1 MTVLGVLAAPLIIY
15 VSAPGFAAA
24 PGKFQLTVDLLRIT
38 FPYILFISL
47 TALAGGVLNTYSR
60 FWVPAFTPA
69 LLNLSFIAFALWL
82 APYFDPPVTALAWA
96 VLSGRRRSTRFSG
109 AFPRAARAAAPV
121 QAELPGRGGE
131 ESHRGRWGPRSSACR
146 SPR

>member
-1 MTVLGVLAAPLIIY
+1 M
-15 VSAPGFAAA
+15 
-24 PGKFQLTVDLLRIT
+24 DLLRIT

-60 FWVPAFTPA
+60 FSVPAFTPV

-96 VLSGRRRSTRFSG
+96 VVRGRRRAARFPG
-109 AFPRAARAAAPV
+109 AVPRAARAAA
-121 QAELPGRGGE
+121 RGSGSSFRDDGVWR
-131 ESHRGRWGPRSSACR
+131 ESSGRWGPRSSACR